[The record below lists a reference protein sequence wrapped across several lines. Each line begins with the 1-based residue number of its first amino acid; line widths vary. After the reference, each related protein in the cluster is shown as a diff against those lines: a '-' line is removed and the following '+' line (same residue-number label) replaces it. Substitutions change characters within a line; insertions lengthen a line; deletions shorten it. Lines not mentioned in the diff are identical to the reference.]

1 MLIECG
7 RENLIMKTHRN
18 LTTGAFTWIELVAV
32 LAALVLVVGIVL
44 PALVKA
50 KARSSRVSCVNNL
63 KQVGLSFRVCALDNE
78 DRFPMQVSVTNGGT
92 MELIGQGA
100 YVHFLVMSNE
110 LNTPKVLV
118 CPEEPKGART
128 MATTF
133 SPSVPPGVPHQIP
146 FTGDQ
151 NVSYFVGVDADE
163 TQPQMFLSGDRN
175 LALNKRQVPTGML
188 LLSTNSPVTWAN
200 PRPRHNNGGNI
211 GLADGSVHSVN
222 NARLQKFLHDT
233 GTNTIR
239 LSIP

>member
-7 RENLIMKTHRN
+7 RENSSMKTHRN
-18 LTTGAFTWIELVAV
+18 LTTGAFTWIELVVV

-44 PALVKA
+44 PGLVKA
-50 KARSSRVSCVNNL
+50 RTSRWRINCVSNL
-63 KQVGLSFRVCALDNE
+63 KQVGLSFRSWALDNE
-78 DRFPMQVSVTNGGT
+78 DRFPMQMSVTNGGT
-92 MELIGQGA
+92 QELIGQGT

-110 LNTPKVLV
+110 LNSPMVLA

-128 MATTF
+128 RATTF
-133 SPSVPPGVPHQIP
+133 SPSVPPGLPHQIP

-200 PRPRHNNGGNI
+200 PRPRHNDGGNI